1 MMQLHQV
8 GASPVFRTWH
18 QTGWLRGWQGP
29 AATRPQTQ
37 SCPQGAT
44 NCVPLGFTENPQK
57 NWRGKTEADLILKPP
72 WGGERGKIRLRN
84 KGRGRTGG
92 CVAEKRNL
100 RLPPSYN
107 LGVPQSS
114 LYHCCTHGTGS
125 SAHEASWVSA
135 RVHTYTHTC
144 LPSAQRQPQAAWMF
158 LKDSR
163 SPLFTAI
170 QCFLSW
176 WGQEHGLF
184 ISTFQQLS
192 TMPGTQ

>member
-72 WGGERGKIRLRN
+72 WGGERRKNKAEEQGERAHWGVRCRKEKPQTPTIVQPRGPPILTLPLLHTRHRLL
-84 KGRGRTGG
+84 GSRGLLSV
-92 CVAEKRNL
+92 C
-100 RLPPSYN
+100 S
-107 LGVPQSS
+107 
-114 LYHCCTHGTGS
+114 CTH
-125 SAHEASWVSA
+125 
-135 RVHTYTHTC
+135 VHTHMLAKRSETT
-144 LPSAQRQPQAAWMF
+144 PS
-158 LKDSR
+158 
-163 SPLFTAI
+163 
-170 QCFLSW
+170 
-176 WGQEHGLF
+176 GLDV
-184 ISTFQQLS
+184 SKGLT
-192 TMPGTQ
+192 